1 MKTLYKKSIKRA
13 DERGKGIFWS
23 LACLLFVVASFYV
36 YLVNTAAWHGLQWKK
51 AEQEFSALT
60 ARVSGL
66 ESSYLSLKK
75 SVTLPLA
82 YAMGFEDVR
91 AVRFIGARKVGAVA
105 RGNGI

>member
-1 MKTLYKKSIKRA
+1 MRISPRKAERA
-13 DERGKGIFWS
+13 GGRRKVLFWS
-23 LACLLFVVASFYV
+23 LACLLFVVTSLYV
-36 YLVNTAAWHGLQWKK
+36 YLVNTAAWHGIQWKRV
-51 AEQEFSALT
+51 EQELVALT

-66 ESSYLSLKK
+66 ESNYLSLKK

-105 RGNGI
+105 RVNDI